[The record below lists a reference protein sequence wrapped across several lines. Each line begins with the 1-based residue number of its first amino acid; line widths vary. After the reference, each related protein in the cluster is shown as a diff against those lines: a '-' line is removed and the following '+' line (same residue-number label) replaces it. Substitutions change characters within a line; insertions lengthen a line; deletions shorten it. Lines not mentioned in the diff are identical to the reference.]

1 MFFVI
6 GDKMNKIENN
16 IKILNKNKQKVYISP
31 KKLLAFSNHSFE
43 SCTITKTEVIE
54 GGKVLCHGN
63 NQTKNP
69 KLITQGTNLLL
80 STQNI
85 LNKNTE
91 HIVEMLNIE
100 YIRDLRLTKH
110 IINGNGKHTF
120 KIAFRYGNVDYN
132 VQLCA

>member
-1 MFFVI
+1 
-6 GDKMNKIENN
+6 MNKIESV
-16 IKILNKNKQKVYISP
+16 KILDKNKQKVYISP
-31 KKLLAFSNHSFE
+31 KKLLAYNNQSFE

-54 GGKVLCHGN
+54 DGKILCYGN

-69 KLITQGTNLLL
+69 KLITQDTNLLL

-85 LNKNTE
+85 LNKSTE
-91 HIVEMLNIE
+91 HIVEMLNTE

-110 IINGNGKHTF
+110 IINGNGKHTI
-120 KIAFRYGNVDYN
+120 KIAFRYGSVDYN

>member
-1 MFFVI
+1 MI
-6 GDKMNKIENN
+6 KIESV
-16 IKILNKNKQKVYISP
+16 KILDKNKQKVYISP
-31 KKLLAFSNHSFE
+31 KKLLAYNNQSFE
-43 SCTITKTEVIE
+43 SGTITKTEVIE
-54 GGKVLCHGN
+54 DGKILCYGN

-85 LNKNTE
+85 LNKSTE
-91 HIVEMLNIE
+91 HIVEMLNTE

-110 IINGNGKHTF
+110 IINGNGKHTI
-120 KIAFRYGNVDYN
+120 KIAFRYGSVDYN